1 MKVIYNTTTYPYYK
15 IKFTSDKYTEEG
27 FEEHIANFHNL
38 YNLCIEKNGKMVLI
52 IDITDISIPPL
63 NFIKKQVKFMKDIKL
78 LSKEYIA
85 ETIFIT
91 SSITKK
97 LVDILFLYE
106 KPVTPYIIF
115 DTEPDAVKYLKDNV
129 DRFSKIIEL
138 NPAMKKI
145 NKSLDS
151 VSKQDT
157 SNKIYNLEDN
167 EVALNRIK
175 ELLRN

>member
-1 MKVIYNTTTYPYYK
+1 
-15 IKFTSDKYTEEG
+15 
-27 FEEHIANFHNL
+27 
-38 YNLCIEKNGKMVLI
+38 MVLI

-138 NPAMKKI
+138 NPTMKKI